1 MSCTTFVIP
10 LKPFYVNKL
19 YMVFVLKPLAATDA
33 KQGKR
38 LEKSLFCDMQR
49 KGEAASLIE
58 LTGHAH
64 FLAEVL
70 HDFVS
75 DGKP

>member
-1 MSCTTFVIP
+1 MSYTPFVISVK
-10 LKPFYVNKL
+10 LFHANKL
-19 YMVFVLKPLAATDA
+19 DMAFVLRPFAATDA
-33 KQGKR
+33 KQGQR

-58 LTGHAH
+58 LAGYAH

>member
-10 LKPFYVNKL
+10 VKLFHVNKL
-19 YMVFVLKPLAATDA
+19 DTVFVLRPFAAIDA

-38 LEKSLFCDMQR
+38 LEKCLFCDMQR

-58 LTGHAH
+58 LAGYAH

>member
-1 MSCTTFVIP
+1 MNEFRRKGVMRIFTLCPSCDFRREAGW
-10 LKPFYVNKL
+10 F
-19 YMVFVLKPLAATDA
+19 
-33 KQGKR
+33 G
-38 LEKSLFCDMQR
+38 DMQR

-58 LTGHAH
+58 LAGYAH

>member
-1 MSCTTFVIP
+1 MSCNTFVIP
-10 LKPFYVNKL
+10 VKLFHANKL
-19 YMVFVLKPLAATDA
+19 YMVFVLKPLAATDV
-33 KQGKR
+33 KQGQR
-38 LEKSLFCDMQR
+38 LEKCLFCDMQR

-58 LTGHAH
+58 FAGHAH

>member
-1 MSCTTFVIP
+1 MSCATFVIP
-10 LKPFYVNKL
+10 VRPFYVNKL

-58 LTGHAH
+58 FAGYAH
-64 FLAEVL
+64 FLAEML